1 MKLLKDIL
9 YRARIVDVVGTTN
22 VAIESIAIDSRKL
35 KTNGLFV
42 AIPGT
47 AVDGHQFIDAAIEQG
62 AVAVLC
68 EQIPEQ
74 KDERVS
80 YVSVRDVRKAL
91 GEVAANFY
99 DNPSEKIT
107 LVGVTGTNGK
117 TTSVTLLYQ
126 LFSEL
131 GYKTGLISTVENKIG
146 EKVIPS
152 THTTPD
158 PVTINHLLAEMVANE
173 CTHCFMEVSSHAVVQ
188 GRIAGL
194 VFDGGV
200 FTNITHEHL
209 DYHGTFNNY
218 IAAKKQFFD
227 ELPKTA
233 FALINADDSRGEVMV
248 QNTISKAFSFGLK
261 GMRDFKAKVLEN
273 QFTGLLLNINGSE
286 LYSKLIGSFNA
297 YNLLGVYG
305 VASLLGED
313 SLEILTKLSMLAP
326 VDGRF
331 QHMKSEQHVIGI
343 VDYAHTPDALK
354 NVLQTIQDI
363 RTGNEQVITVVGCGG
378 DRDRE
383 KRPVMAKIATSY
395 SDRVVLTSDNPR
407 SEEPGVIIEDM
418 KAGIEPQDF
427 KKYVS
432 TEDRREAIKMA
443 CAMAQPNDI
452 ILIAGKGHEKYQEI
466 KGEKLPFDDMEI
478 LNQTLKMLEQ

>member
-1 MKLLKDIL
+1 
-9 YRARIVDVVGTTN
+9 
-22 VAIESIAIDSRKL
+22 
-35 KTNGLFV
+35 
-42 AIPGT
+42 
-47 AVDGHQFIDAAIEQG
+47 
-62 AVAVLC
+62 
-68 EQIPEQ
+68 
-74 KDERVS
+74 
-80 YVSVRDVRKAL
+80 
-91 GEVAANFY
+91 
-99 DNPSEKIT
+99 
-107 LVGVTGTNGK
+107 
-117 TTSVTLLYQ
+117 
-126 LFSEL
+126 
-131 GYKTGLISTVENKIG
+131 
-146 EKVIPS
+146 
-152 THTTPD
+152 
-158 PVTINHLLAEMVANE
+158 
-173 CTHCFMEVSSHAVVQ
+173 
-188 GRIAGL
+188 
-194 VFDGGV
+194 
-200 FTNITHEHL
+200 
-209 DYHGTFNNY
+209 
-218 IAAKKQFFD
+218 
-227 ELPKTA
+227 
-233 FALINADDSRGEVMV
+233 
-248 QNTISKAFSFGLK
+248 
-261 GMRDFKAKVLEN
+261 MRDFKAKVLEN